1 MVLFSDL
8 HGHHDALHQLLRQF
22 PDEKVIS
29 VGDVLGRAGSNMA
42 CLEALR
48 QRNIPSLQGN
58 HELRMLD
65 SIYRNTVE
73 DWAAD
78 WIRGWPLEFIDE
90 EALIVH
96 TLLELRPDGVDFI
109 SIERP
114 EHAEQLMRR
123 RSRVFTGHLHLPG
136 YWSWDQQAPPR
147 WTSVRTPTTL
157 ELAPD
162 CRYLFQVGSLGE
174 PLAEHLPRFLIWNQ
188 NRVEWRRLE
197 PCPTLLF

>member
-1 MVLFSDL
+1 
-8 HGHHDALHQLLRQF
+8 
-22 PDEKVIS
+22 
-29 VGDVLGRAGSNMA
+29 MA

-78 WIRGWPLEFIDE
+78 WIRSWPLEFIDE
-90 EALIVH
+90 EALVAH
-96 TLLELRPDGVDFI
+96 TLLEFTPSGVDFI

-147 WTSVRTPTTL
+147 WTAVRTPTTL
-157 ELAPD
+157 ELAPNF
-162 CRYLFQVGSLGE
+162 RYLFQVGSLGE

-197 PCPTLLF
+197 PSQSLRT